1 VDPYVQWIGV
11 GLLIGLL
18 WLIWQ
23 LRDILL
29 LVFAAIVLAVALDT
43 LSQIPQKYGFR
54 RGPALAMT
62 ALTLVVGAIMVALI
76 VVPPLI
82 EQLNGLYLDIQQGL
96 QENPE
101 EFANWITRVQASIQ
115 NILPIQLQ
123 VTDPDGNTLSAEE
136 QLRSIWPQLQP
147 TLSDFW
153 RQAQGLISSSLTN
166 LVSLFL
172 VIILTILLV
181 LDPVAYSK
189 VFIQIFPAF
198 YRPRIAFILQQCEVT
213 LRSWLVGILLTSVM
227 VTLLSAVGLLILR
240 VPYVLANAVLA
251 GMLNFIPNIGP
262 TLSVVAPMAAA
273 LTVSAWKA
281 LFVLILYIL
290 IQQLE
295 STVLTPV
302 VMSRQVSLLPGLT
315 LMAQV
320 VFATFFGVLGLFLA
334 VPLAAVLQVWIRE
347 ALIRDIL
354 DSWTTPRALARGI
367 IPKAHPLSPGAYSPQ
382 SASHHSGNE
391 VNNGDPLGQGPET
404 PEDESQAANE
414 PSKEA

>member
-1 VDPYVQWIGV
+1 MDTYVQWIGV
-11 GLLIGLL
+11 SLLIGLL

-29 LVFAAIVLAVALDT
+29 LVFAAIVMAVALDT
-43 LSQIPQKYGFR
+43 LSQIPQRYGFR

-62 ALTLVVGAIMVALI
+62 ALTLLVGAMMVTLI
-76 VVPPLI
+76 VIPPLI
-82 EQLNGLYLDIQQGL
+82 EQLNGLYQDIQQGL
-96 QENPE
+96 QENPQ
-101 EFANWITRVQASIQ
+101 EFANWLAQLQASIQ
-115 NILPIQLQ
+115 NFLPIQLQ
-123 VTDPDGNTLSAEE
+123 VTDPDGNALSAEE

-181 LDPVAYSK
+181 LDPVAYTR
-189 VFIQIFPAF
+189 VFIQIFPSF
-198 YRPRIAFILQQCEVT
+198 YRPRIAFILQQCEIT

-227 VTLLSAVGLLILR
+227 VTFLSAMGLLILR

-262 TLSVVAPMAAA
+262 TLSVVAPLAAA

-281 LFVLILYIL
+281 IFVLILYIL

-320 VFATFFGVLGLFLA
+320 VFATFFGVLGLLLA

-354 DSWTTPRALARGI
+354 DPWTTPRALAPRI
-367 IPKAHPLSPGAYSPQ
+367 SPGSHPYPPSSEA
-382 SASHHSGNE
+382 SAQEPSACTSGKEDSFGEHSSGPSGE
-391 VNNGDPLGQGPET
+391 EAQRAQGP
-404 PEDESQAANE
+404 
-414 PSKEA
+414 SKQT